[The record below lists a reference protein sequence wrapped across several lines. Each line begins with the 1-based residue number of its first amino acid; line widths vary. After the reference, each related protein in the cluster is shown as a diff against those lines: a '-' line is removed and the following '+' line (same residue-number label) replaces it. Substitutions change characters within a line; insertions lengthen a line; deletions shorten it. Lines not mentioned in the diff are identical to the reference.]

1 MAWCQHLSVVD
12 SSFELDRLPALAKA
26 GKRQRSSPET
36 RNSTAAKQSKYGDAG
51 SRVLLLGRIQELAM
65 YRAEVLRD
73 RGFEVRTST
82 DREEALKLIRR
93 GDFDAVVLSY
103 TLSSDMVEELADEIR
118 ENCPQCPLVVIARSL
133 KLDRKVAP
141 DAVAL
146 ADDGP
151 KALISAL
158 RRVLQ
163 RH

>member
-1 MAWCQHLSVVD
+1 
-12 SSFELDRLPALAKA
+12 
-26 GKRQRSSPET
+26 
-36 RNSTAAKQSKYGDAG
+36 
-51 SRVLLLGRIQELAM
+51 M

-93 GDFDAVVLSY
+93 GDFDAAVLSY
-103 TLSSDMVEELADEIR
+103 TLSSNMVEELADEIR
-118 ENCPQCPLVVIARSL
+118 ENCPQCPLVVIAKSS
-133 KLDRKVAP
+133 KLDRKIAP

-146 ADDGP
+146 ADHGP